1 MIRRPPRS
9 TLFPYTTLFRSDNLG
24 DVTRVLRFNWCDR
37 HDSRHT
43 EWRRKFQY
51 HDVDCARTRTRSDP
65 YAYAHAYVTPYAHAY
80 AYVTAHP
87 NAYAAIRDFAASSG
101 HRQQWRRRL
110 NTHHQCTSR
119 NHQW

>member
-37 HDSRHT
+37 HHLRHT

-51 HDVDCARTRTRSDP
+51 HDVDCARTRRGSDP
-65 YAYAHAYVTPYAHAY
+65 NAYAY
-80 AYVTAHP
+80 AYVTTHAHTHATRRGYFSASIRRPPKRTRGP
-87 NAYAAIRDFAASSG
+87 NTTLHRSG
-101 HRQQWRRRL
+101 
-110 NTHHQCTSR
+110 R
-119 NHQW
+119 NHQR